1 MSNTSD
7 AVAKKRGRPKKIVV
21 APAIEKIS
29 TTASKSTTIITPG
42 TSKKPIST
50 TTPTPS
56 KSPLKSSRK
65 TNSSPASESHAAA
78 SAPIDQK
85 PAAKKGS
92 RARQKKTSISSPDSP
107 QEPLE
112 TPSDSNK
119 AKNETADVKS
129 RSKAV
134 ASNPPTEPS
143 IASLTPSTESKSIS
157 HTQST
162 ELPSKQKVT
171 GGRQPETRST
181 VQSLEGIEPS
191 SGGRETIEQ
200 EQHAGQTRPANPA
213 DAGAAVKGSYILN
226 ALAASRKSTRTATS
240 VEDKTK
246 ISGSTEPSTAAPTD
260 MPPLARKNASSSG
273 PRQRPSQPPPIKPPL
288 IQTASAPREAQRPK
302 PQQAPVVNPQDIRN
316 TKQYKTAA
324 RRWTSV
330 MVALPIL
337 LYTSY
342 ALYER
347 VFADKAPRSL
357 PGTNNFPPVSD
368 NSTSSSPSPSSPS
381 TPAST
386 TMTQDNYNG

>member
-1 MSNTSD
+1 MSSTPD
-7 AVAKKRGRPKKIVV
+7 AVAKKRGRPKKVVV

-29 TTASKSTTIITPG
+29 TTASKSTTITPG

-92 RARQKKTSISSPDSP
+92 RTRLKKTSISSPDSS

-119 AKNETADVKS
+119 AKNETAHVKS
-129 RSKAV
+129 RPKAV

-143 IASLTPSTESKSIS
+143 IESLTPSAESKSIS

-162 ELPSKQKVT
+162 ELPRKRKVT

-181 VQSLEGIEPS
+181 VQSVGGIEPS

-226 ALAASRKSTRTATS
+226 ALAASRKSTGTATS
-240 VEDKTK
+240 VEDKTR
-246 ISGSTEPSTAAPTD
+246 IPRATEPSTEALSTTSTD

-273 PRQRPSQPPPIKPPL
+273 PRQRLSQPPPIKPPL
-288 IQTASAPREAQRPK
+288 IQTASAHREAQRLK

-347 VFADKAPRSL
+347 V
-357 PGTNNFPPVSD
+357 SD
-368 NSTSSSPSPSSPS
+368 NSPSPSPSSTS